1 MEAVTSAMTSSRR
14 AWLAAGAVL
23 LLAVAAQVFVSAAS
37 VLAVLISLV
46 CVVLAF
52 RRPLSILGLLALYL
66 PFEPFLLTLV
76 PNDLYIFVRYL
87 SEGLIYL
94 LCAVVLW
101 RLLIGQQKLKS
112 SPIDLPFALFLT
124 VLLAAALINAVPP
137 SAAILGAR
145 QILRFLLVFF
155 LVLNLRPS
163 ATYIKQLTIGLFSVL
178 AFEAVLGYL
187 QVLSG
192 GALDAILLPA
202 ASKTLGDITLTSG
215 VVQYWDPGSRA
226 FATFGRYDLFGNFLA
241 FFLPII
247 VAYFYEMKLRP
258 PRPLYWLIPFL
269 GLPVLIFTYSRA
281 SWFAFLIAFLVI
293 SVGLFRDRRV
303 VLAFAAFA
311 IVALGYIGLTGLNVR
326 FITEVP
332 GQTLVERF
340 YESFSITRWRG
351 EYYGLGRVFWMV
363 QVPNVVVPSAPLF
376 GVGPGQFGG
385 GAAAALGQTRVYDRL
400 GLPFGVFGTDGY
412 IDNNWFA
419 LWAETGTLGLLA
431 YLWMYIILFRS
442 GLRLGREGQSPWVR
456 ALGKGYAA
464 ALCGAVLIAFLST
477 ALEIRTFGF
486 YLWLYGGFVMVLLE
500 LKTHTEP
507 VEVST
512 T

>member
-1 MEAVTSAMTSSRR
+1 M
-14 AWLAAGAVL
+14 AAGAVL
-23 LLAVAAQVFVSAAS
+23 LLAVAAQVFVSAS
-37 VLAVLISLV
+37 YVLAVFISLI

-52 RRPLSILGLLALYL
+52 KRPLTILGALALYL
-66 PFEPFLLTLV
+66 PFEPFFLTLI

-101 RLLIGQQKLKS
+101 RLLVSRQRLKS
-112 SPIDLPFALFLT
+112 TPIDLPFALFLT

-155 LVLNLRPS
+155 LVLNLNPS
-163 ATYIKQLTIGLFSVL
+163 PAYIKKLTIGMFCVL
-178 AFEAVLGYL
+178 GFEAVLGYL

-192 GALDAILLPA
+192 GALDALLLPA

-215 VVQYWDPGSRA
+215 VVQHWDPGSRA
-226 FATFGRYDLFGNFLA
+226 FATFGRYDVFGNFLA

-247 VAYFYEMKLRP
+247 VAYFYEMRLRL
-258 PRPLYWLIPFL
+258 PRFSYWLIPFL
-269 GLPVLIFTYSRA
+269 GIPILVLTYSRA
-281 SWFAFLIAFLVI
+281 SWFAFLIAFLII
-293 SVGLFRDRRV
+293 SIGLFRDRRV
-303 VLAFAAFA
+303 VMAFGAFAL
-311 IVALGYIGLTGLNVR
+311 VALGYIGLTGLNVR

-340 YESFSITRWRG
+340 YESFSFTRWRG

-363 QVPNVVVPSAPLF
+363 QVPSVVVPSSPIF
-376 GVGPGQFGG
+376 GVGPGQFGA
-385 GAAAALGQTRVYDRL
+385 GAAANLNQTRVYDRL

-412 IDNNWFA
+412 IDNNWFS
-419 LWAETGTLGLLA
+419 LWAETGTLGLVF
-431 YLWMYIILFRS
+431 YLWMYAILIRS
-442 GLRLGREGQSPWVR
+442 GLKLGREGHSPWTR

-464 ALCGAVLIAFLST
+464 AMCGAVLIAFLST

-486 YLWLYGGFVMVLLE
+486 YLWLYGGFVVVLLNE
-500 LKTHTEP
+500 KRE
-507 VEVST
+507 S
-512 T
+512 